1 MNKQLTEILA
11 DVFGLRANQIVPELT
26 KNAVGSWDSLK
37 QLDLVTTLEKTYTI
51 SLEIHD
57 IVSMTSVASIVDV
70 LRSKGVDLGD

>member
-26 KNAVGSWDSLK
+26 KDAVGSWDSLK
-37 QLDLVTTLEKTYTI
+37 HLDLVTTLEKTYAL